1 MGVLFFAAGTMTALK
16 NRIGLF
22 ELLLLQ
28 ETKSSSKLEQEWKDN
43 FHGQVSFSHKKSS
56 CGVLTAYSSI
66 EKFTVEKQ
74 QTDKEGC
81 ILVLE
86 VPINETEYIL
96 INLQNTNTEK
106 ERIEVLSNLFAQLT
120 MFAYIQINT
129 LL

>member
-43 FHGQVSFSHKKSS
+43 FHGQVSFSHKKIS
-56 CGVLTAYSSI
+56 CGLLTAYFSI

>member
-1 MGVLFFAAGTMTALK
+1 MGVLFFAAGIMTALK

-74 QTDKEGC
+74 QPDKEGC

-106 ERIEVLSNLFAQLT
+106 KRIEVLSNLFAQLT
-120 MFAYIQINT
+120 MFTHIQINT